1 MFVDEEFD
9 GKKLETEEVEQPS
22 TEKHE
27 NEKRVK
33 TVNE

>member
-9 GKKLETEEVEQPS
+9 GKKLETEVEQPS

-27 NEKRVK
+27 NEKSE
-33 TVNE
+33 NGE